1 MGPGKYRGEDRDEF
15 DGILRRHGAGNWHWN
30 RRRHHMDAGGQRK
43 GEIDVYEKFGE
54 FDSAAEI
61 NRAAAAQRAE
71 GDDEAILMIAEEN
84 GIDKEDALDY
94 INGDVGELASPLMAA
109 YGKLEVE
116 RKVLEPYEIMEDW
129 LQYIRIRCAEDP
141 RMALA
146 VRRKGKSLK
155 GCIAAIL
162 EWSMKHQRPVDKEI
176 LKAVGITYRVT
187 LGIPGMGRVKQI
199 ITEYYLR
206 EEAAGS

>member
-1 MGPGKYRGEDRDEF
+1 M
-15 DGILRRHGAGNWHWN
+15 
-30 RRRHHMDAGGQRK
+30 
-43 GEIDVYEKFGE
+43 YEKFGE

-71 GDDEAILMIAEEN
+71 GDDEAILAIAEEN

-199 ITEYYLR
+199 ITAYYLG
-206 EEAAGS
+206 EEATGA

>member
-1 MGPGKYRGEDRDEF
+1 M
-15 DGILRRHGAGNWHWN
+15 
-30 RRRHHMDAGGQRK
+30 
-43 GEIDVYEKFGE
+43 YEKFGE

-71 GDDEAILMIAEEN
+71 GDDEAILAIAEEN

-199 ITEYYLR
+199 ITEYYLG

>member
-1 MGPGKYRGEDRDEF
+1 M
-15 DGILRRHGAGNWHWN
+15 
-30 RRRHHMDAGGQRK
+30 
-43 GEIDVYEKFGE
+43 YEKFGE

-94 INGDVGELASPLMAA
+94 INGDVDELASPLMAA

-141 RMALA
+141 QMALA

-199 ITEYYLR
+199 ITEYYLG

>member
-1 MGPGKYRGEDRDEF
+1 MYD
-15 DGILRRHGAGNWHWN
+15 
-30 RRRHHMDAGGQRK
+30 
-43 GEIDVYEKFGE
+43 KFGE

-71 GDDEAILMIAEEN
+71 GDDKAVLMIAEEN
-84 GIDKEDALDY
+84 GIDREEAMDY

-162 EWSMKHQRPVDKEI
+162 KWSMRHQRPVDKDI
-176 LKAVGITYRVT
+176 LKDAGITFKVT

-199 ITEYYLR
+199 ITKYYLG
-206 EEAAGS
+206 EEETGS